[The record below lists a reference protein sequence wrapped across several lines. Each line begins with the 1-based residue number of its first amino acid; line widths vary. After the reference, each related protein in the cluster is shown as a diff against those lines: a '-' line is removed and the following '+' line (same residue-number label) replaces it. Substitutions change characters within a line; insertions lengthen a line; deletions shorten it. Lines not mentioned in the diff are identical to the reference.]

1 MKKLTLLFSALVI
14 LLSLPASAQTNDFY
28 DDAPTT
34 RLKGSMK
41 ILVTGEV
48 QKDLTID
55 ITRLPK
61 HSITVKETILTDGK
75 VGFTGAYRYDGYSIY
90 DILDKVV
97 LKKKNE
103 AEFPPIIDLYVE
115 ITNDRG
121 ESVTFSWGEIYYPVN
136 RHRLMIAT
144 SVARIVP
151 SKAKDLWPLPL
162 ETKIVAGNDLVTAR
176 NISNPVKITVKSLD
190 SKYTINR
197 NITPLFS
204 GTMRIC
210 VNGKQRSI
218 MTQLPEGVINET
230 YQTVFY
236 GRGMGI
242 HGTTPFSGGKL
253 SELLDDYYKG
263 SADGLRNGMVV
274 IAGLDGY
281 RAAFTLSEIVNRN
294 DQQEVLIID
303 SENYEGAGRF
313 SLFPAG
319 DFFSDRAIKA
329 IMEIDLLLPK
339 TGSQWAIVVHGGA
352 GTITR
357 ARMTP
362 EVEAQ
367 YRDMMKAV
375 IDTGAAILASG
386 GSALD
391 AIERV
396 IRLMEDSPLF
406 NAGKGAVFT
415 HEGRNELDASIMDG
429 SNLAA
434 GAVAGV
440 TDIRNPITAART
452 VMEKSPHVMLTG
464 KGASEFAAEKGL
476 EIVDP
481 SYFRDERR
489 YNELQRALN
498 NDKHG
503 TVGCVALDMNGDL
516 AAGTS
521 TGGMTNKRY
530 NRVGD
535 APVIGAGTYAN
546 NATCAVSATGHGE
559 FFIRYT
565 VAHDISALMEY
576 RGLTLDEAAGEVIKK
591 KLVNAGGT
599 GGVVAVDRKGNVS
612 MPFNTEGMYRGYKTS
627 DGKSGVYIFSD
638 EPDRL
643 TP

>member
-1 MKKLTLLFSALVI
+1 MKKTALTLLMLAFIAT
-14 LLSLPASAQTNDFY
+14 AGAQTNDFY
-28 DDAPTT
+28 DDAPTNPLNGA
-34 RLKGSMK
+34 RK

-48 QKDLTID
+48 QKEVTVDMS
-55 ITRLPK
+55 RLPL
-61 HSITVKETILTDGK
+61 HSITVKETTLSDS
-75 VGFTGAYRYDGYSIY
+75 VAGFTGAYRYDGYSLY

-115 ITNDRG
+115 VTNDRG
-121 ESVTFSWGEIYYPVN
+121 ESVIFSWGEIYYPVN
-136 RHRLMIAT
+136 RHRLLIAT

-151 SKAKDLWPLPL
+151 SKAKDLWPLPV
-162 ETKIVAGNDLVTAR
+162 ETRIVAGNDLVTSR

-190 SKYTINR
+190 SKYVINKGM
-197 NITPLFS
+197 TPLFS
-204 GTMRIC
+204 ETMKIC
-210 VNGKQRSI
+210 VNGKQRTI
-218 MTQLPEGVINET
+218 MTELPQTFDNET

-242 HGTTPFSGGKL
+242 HGTTPFRGAML
-253 SELLDDYYKG
+253 AEILKG
-263 SADGLRNGMVV
+263 QYRKSAEALRQGLVV
-274 IAGLDGY
+274 IAGADGY
-281 RAAFTLSEIVNRN
+281 RAAFTLSEIINRN
-294 DQQEVLIID
+294 DQQEVLLIGRD
-303 SENYEGAGRF
+303 NYEGAGRF

-339 TGSQWAIVVHGGA
+339 AGSQWAIVVHGGA

-357 ARMTP
+357 ERMTP
-362 EVEAQ
+362 EIEAE
-367 YRDMMKAV
+367 YRAVMKAV

-391 AIERV
+391 AVERT

-481 SYFRDERR
+481 SYFYNERR
-489 YNELQRALN
+489 YNELQRALKD
-498 NDKHG
+498 DKHG
-503 TVGCVALDMNGDL
+503 TVGCVVLDMNGDL

-565 VAHDISALMEY
+565 VAHDISALIEY
-576 RGLTLDEAAGEVIKK
+576 RGLTLEEATAVVIHE
-591 KLVNAGGT
+591 KLVRVGGT
-599 GGVVAVDRKGNVS
+599 GGVVAVDSKGNVS

-627 DGKSGVYIFSD
+627 GGKSGVFIFSD
-638 EPDRL
+638 EPDKL
-643 TP
+643 IP

>member
-1 MKKLTLLFSALVI
+1 MKRLTLLISALVI
-14 LLSLPASAQTNDFY
+14 LMAIPAAGQTNDFY
-28 DDAPTT
+28 DDAPTVK
-34 RLKGSMK
+34 LKGSTK
-41 ILVTGEV
+41 ILVTGEL
-48 QKDLTID
+48 QKDVTID
-55 ITRLPK
+55 VTRLPK
-61 HSITVKETILTDGK
+61 YSITVKETTLTEGK

-90 DILDKVV
+90 DILDGVV

-121 ESVTFSWGEIYYPVN
+121 ESVVFSWGEIYYPVN
-136 RHRLMIAT
+136 RHRLIIAT

-151 SKAKDLWPLPL
+151 SKAKDLWPLPA
-162 ETKIVAGNDLVTAR
+162 ETKIVAGNDLITSR

-190 SKYTINR
+190 SKYPINKGM
-197 NITPLFS
+197 TPLYS
-204 GTMRIC
+204 ETMKIC
-210 VNGKQRSI
+210 VNGKQRAI
-218 MTQLPEGVINET
+218 LTEMPEGTDSET
-230 YQTVFY
+230 FKTVFY

-242 HGTTPFSGGKL
+242 HGTTPFTGGMVHQ
-253 SELLDDYYKG
+253 LLGDYYKLTPV
-263 SADGLRNGMVV
+263 ALQKGLVV

-294 DQQEVLIID
+294 DQQELLIID
-303 SENYEGAGRF
+303 RDNYEGAGRF

-329 IMEIDLLLPK
+329 VMEIDMLLPVG
-339 TGSQWAIVVHGGA
+339 GSPWAIVIHGGA

-362 EVEAQ
+362 EADSA
-367 YRDMMKAV
+367 YRNMLQSV
-375 IDTGAAILASG
+375 IDSGAAVLSAG
-386 GSALD
+386 GEALD
-391 AIERV
+391 AVERA
-396 IRLMEDSPLF
+396 IRMMEDSPLF

-415 HEGRNELDASIMDG
+415 HEGRNELDASVMDG
-429 SNLAA
+429 SSLAA

-440 TDIRNPITAART
+440 TDIRNPITAARA
-452 VMEKSPHVMLTG
+452 VMEQSPHVMLIG

-481 SYFRDERR
+481 SYFREESR
-489 YNELQRALN
+489 YRELQRALEKE
-498 NDKHG
+498 KHG

-576 RGLTLDEAAGEVIKK
+576 KGLSLDEAAREVIKD
-591 KLVNAGGT
+591 KLVKAGGT
-599 GGVVAVDRKGNVS
+599 GGIVSVDRKGNVS
-612 MPFNTEGMYRGYKTS
+612 MPFNTEGMYRGFRTS
-627 DGKSGVYIFSD
+627 GGRTGVYIFSD
-638 EPDRL
+638 EPDKL
-643 TP
+643 

>member
-1 MKKLTLLFSALVI
+1 MKRLTLLFSVLVM
-14 LLSLPASAQTNDFY
+14 LMTLPATGQTNDFY
-28 DDAPTT
+28 DDAPTMQ
-34 RLKGSMK
+34 LKGSRK
-41 ILVTGEV
+41 ILVTGEIE
-48 QKDLTID
+48 KD
-55 ITRLPK
+55 ITVDLARLPR
-61 HSITVKETILTDGK
+61 HTITVKETTLTDGR
-75 VGFTGAYRYDGYSIY
+75 VSFTGAYRYDGYSVY
-90 DILDKVV
+90 DILDRVV

-121 ESVTFSWGEIYYPVN
+121 ETAVFSWGEIYYPVN
-136 RHRLMIAT
+136 IHRLMIAT

-151 SKAKDLWPLPL
+151 SKAKDLWPLPT
-162 ETKIVAGNDLVTAR
+162 ETKIVAGNDLVTSR

-190 SKYTINR
+190 SKYPINKGM
-197 NITPLFS
+197 NPMFS
-204 GTMRIC
+204 ETMRLC
-210 VNGKQRSI
+210 VNGKQRAILSE
-218 MTQLPEGVINET
+218 LPEGMDSET
-230 YQTVFY
+230 YSTVFY

-242 HGTTPFSGGKL
+242 HGTTPFTGAML
-253 SELLDDYYKG
+253 HELLKDYYRLSPEALQKG
-263 SADGLRNGMVV
+263 LVV

-281 RAAFTLSEIVNRN
+281 RAAFTLSELVNRN

-303 SENYEGAGRF
+303 RDNYEGAGRF
-313 SLFPAG
+313 SIFPAC

-329 IMEIDLLLPK
+329 VMEVDLLLPK
-339 TGSQWAIVVHGGA
+339 AGAPWAIVIHGGA

-362 EVEAQ
+362 EADAE
-367 YRDMMKAV
+367 YRRTLQAV
-375 IDTGAAILASG
+375 IDSGAAVLSAG

-391 AIERV
+391 AVERA
-396 IRLMEDSPLF
+396 IRIMEDSPLF

-415 HEGRNELDASIMDG
+415 HEGRNELDASVMDG
-429 SNLAA
+429 SSLAA
-434 GAVAGV
+434 GAIAGV
-440 TDIRNPITAART
+440 TDIRNPITAARA
-452 VMEKSPHVMLTG
+452 VMEQSPHVMLSG

-481 SYFRDERR
+481 SYFREESRFR
-489 YNELQRALN
+489 ELQRALEKE
-498 NDKHG
+498 KHG

-530 NRVGD
+530 NRIGD

-576 RGLTLDEAAGEVIKK
+576 RGLSLDEAARVVIKD
-591 KLVNAGGT
+591 KLVKAGGT
-599 GGVVAVDRKGNVS
+599 GGVVSVDRKGNVS
-612 MPFNTEGMYRGYKTS
+612 MPFNTEGMYRGYRTS
-627 DGKSGVYIFSD
+627 AGQTGVFIFSD
-638 EPDRL
+638 EPDKL
-643 TP
+643 

>member
-1 MKKLTLLFSALVI
+1 MKRVTLLISALVI
-14 LLSLPASAQTNDFY
+14 LMAIPAAGQTNDFY
-28 DDAPTT
+28 DDAPTVK
-34 RLKGSMK
+34 LKGSTK

-48 QKDLTID
+48 QKDVTID
-55 ITRLPK
+55 VTRLPK
-61 HSITVKETILTDGK
+61 HSLTVKETTLTDGK

-90 DILDKVV
+90 DILDRVV

-121 ESVTFSWGEIYYPVN
+121 ESVVFSWGEIYYPVN
-136 RHRLMIAT
+136 RHRLIIAT

-151 SKAKDLWPLPL
+151 SKAKDLWPLPA
-162 ETKIVAGNDLVTAR
+162 ETKIVAGNDLITSR

-190 SKYTINR
+190 SKYPINKGM
-197 NITPLFS
+197 TPLYS
-204 GTMRIC
+204 ETMKIC
-210 VNGKQRSI
+210 VNGKQRAI
-218 MTQLPEGVINET
+218 LTELPEDMDSET
-230 YQTVFY
+230 YKTVFY

-242 HGTTPFSGGKL
+242 HGTTPFAGGMVHQ
-253 SELLDDYYKG
+253 LLGDYYRLSPVALQKG
-263 SADGLRNGMVV
+263 LVV

-294 DQQEVLIID
+294 DQQELLIID
-303 SENYEGAGRF
+303 QENYEGAGRF

-329 IMEIDLLLPK
+329 VMEIDMLLPV
-339 TGSQWAIVVHGGA
+339 GASPWAIVIHGGA

-362 EVEAQ
+362 EADSA
-367 YRDMMKAV
+367 YRNMLQSV
-375 IDTGAAILASG
+375 IDSGAAVLSAG

-391 AIERV
+391 AVERA
-396 IRLMEDSPLF
+396 IRMMEDSPLF

-415 HEGRNELDASIMDG
+415 HEGRNELDASVMDG
-429 SNLAA
+429 SSLAA

-440 TDIRNPITAART
+440 TDIRNPITAARA
-452 VMEKSPHVMLTG
+452 VMEQSPHVMLTG
-464 KGASEFAAEKGL
+464 EGASEFAAEKGL

-481 SYFRDERR
+481 SYFREESR
-489 YNELQRALN
+489 YRELQRALEKE
-498 NDKHG
+498 KHG

-576 RGLTLDEAAGEVIKK
+576 KGLTLDEAAREVIKV
-591 KLVNAGGT
+591 KLVKAGGT
-599 GGVVAVDRKGNVS
+599 GGIVSVDRKGNVS
-612 MPFNTEGMYRGYKTS
+612 MPFNTEGMYRGYRTSVGKT
-627 DGKSGVYIFSD
+627 GVFIFSD
-638 EPDRL
+638 EPDKL
-643 TP
+643 

>member
-1 MKKLTLLFSALVI
+1 MKKITISMLMLAFLVT
-14 LLSLPASAQTNDFY
+14 AGAQTNDFY
-28 DDAPTT
+28 DDAPTNP
-34 RLKGSMK
+34 LKGSKK

-48 QKDLTID
+48 VKEVTVD
-55 ITRLPK
+55 IAKLPL
-61 HSITVKETILTDGK
+61 HSITVKETTLKDGQT
-75 VGFTGAYRYDGYSIY
+75 GFTGAYRYDGYSLY
-90 DILDKVV
+90 DILDRVV
-97 LKKKNE
+97 VKKKNE

-115 ITNDRG
+115 VSNDRG

-136 RHRLMIAT
+136 RHRLLIAT

-151 SKAKDLWPLPL
+151 SKSKDLWPLPQ
-162 ETKIVAGNDLVTAR
+162 ETKVVAGNDLITVR
-176 NISNPVKITVKSLD
+176 NISNPVRITVKSLD
-190 SKYTINR
+190 SKYTVNR
-197 NITPLFS
+197 NITPLWS
-204 GTMRIC
+204 ETMRLC

-218 MTQLPEGVINET
+218 MTELPEIIDNET

-242 HGTTPFSGGKL
+242 HGTTPFSGGML
-253 SELLDDYYKG
+253 SEVLKG
-263 SADGLRNGMVV
+263 HFQSSSDALRHGMVV
-274 IAGLDGY
+274 IAGIDGY

-294 DQQEVLIID
+294 DQQEVLLIGND
-303 SENYEGAGRF
+303 NYEGAGRF

-329 IMEIDLLLPK
+329 VMEIDMLLPK
-339 TGSQWAIVVHGGA
+339 AGSPWAIVVHGGA

-367 YRDMMKAV
+367 YRDMMNAA

-391 AIERV
+391 AVERT
-396 IRLMEDSPLF
+396 IRIMEDSPLF

-429 SNLAA
+429 SDLAA

-464 KGASEFAAEKGL
+464 KGASEFAAEMGL

-489 YNELQRALN
+489 YNELQRALD

-503 TVGCVALDMNGDL
+503 TVGCVVLDMNGDL

-576 RGLTLDEAAGEVIKK
+576 KGLTLDEAAREVIHG
-591 KLVNAGGT
+591 KLVRAGGT
-599 GGVVAVDRKGNVS
+599 GGVVAVDRKGNVA

-627 DGKSGVYIFSD
+627 GGESGVFIFSD
-638 EPDRL
+638 EPDKL